1 MTPEVRAGAEFRV
14 AGRTLSGRVMTYG
27 DISPEHSERF
37 SPGAFGAAPSA
48 PLNLQHDRNMV
59 VLGAGDFV
67 LSDTQLALEI
77 RAELPA
83 GSAALK
89 LVKRGAL
96 NGYSV
101 EFHSRQ
107 ERRESGVRVIERAEL
122 VGVGLVDQPSYPD
135 SIAEVRRGG
144 GGGRGARGG
153 RLGTFRGRVPVRKE
167 VDCRCGPGDCVSAL
181 FEQGSFDNLLSG
193 GGGRD
198 VLSVAG
204 DYSAAIGS
212 EQRGSIRFWRSK
224 DGGLEFAADIPNN
237 SRGQALLDTL
247 DAADIF
253 ARPVLDTVTS
263 KFTKVG
269 TLARYTDARVR
280 AMTIGPTDAADGWDA
295 LERVAESASTLA
307 EKAAKLAGISRPAQR
322 RSRVWLP

>member
-1 MTPEVRAGAEFRV
+1 MF
-14 AGRTLSGRVMTYG
+14 
-27 DISPEHSERF
+27 
-37 SPGAFGAAPSA
+37 
-48 PLNLQHDRNMV
+48 
-59 VLGAGDFV
+59 
-67 LSDTQLALEI
+67 
-77 RAELPA
+77 
-83 GSAALK
+83 
-89 LVKRGAL
+89 
-96 NGYSV
+96 
-101 EFHSRQ
+101 
-107 ERRESGVRVIERAEL
+107 
-122 VGVGLVDQPSYPD
+122 
-135 SIAEVRRGG
+135 
-144 GGGRGARGG
+144 GG
-153 RLGTFRGRVPVRKE
+153 RLGTFRGRVPTNKE
-167 VDCRCGPGDCVSAL
+167 VDCRCSPGDCTSAL

-212 EQRGSIRFWRSK
+212 EQRGSIRFWRAK
-224 DGGLEFAADIPNN
+224 DGSLEFAADIPNN

-247 DAADIF
+247 DVADVY